1 MFKNVIPFK
10 KKKVSEEVKIDFLR
24 NYYNKKY
31 EAEDKIDDGVN
42 IPFFLRAE
50 SKVNEIIL
58 TGSVDLEYNK
68 IAK

>member
-1 MFKNVIPFK
+1 MFKKVIPF
-10 KKKVSEEVKIDFLR
+10 KKKVSEEVKISCLR
-24 NYYNKKY
+24 EHYLKKF
-31 EAEDKIDDGVN
+31 EAEDKQSDGVN

-58 TGSVDLEYNK
+58 AGAVGLEYEK